1 MGIRDLGIISIVVV
15 HYVVLPDSILIAF
28 QQGFSL
34 LDVLILKGVRRF

>member
-15 HYVVLPDSILIAF
+15 HYVVLPDSILIAI
-28 QQGFSL
+28 QQGIM